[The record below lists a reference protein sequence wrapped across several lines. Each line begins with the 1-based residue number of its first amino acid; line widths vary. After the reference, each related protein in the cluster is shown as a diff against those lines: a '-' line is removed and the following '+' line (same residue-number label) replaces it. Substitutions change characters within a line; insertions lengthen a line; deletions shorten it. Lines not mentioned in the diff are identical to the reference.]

1 MRGLFLCAFSPKTV
15 LRAQS
20 YSSLNLQYYRLREYG
35 RRLRALPK
43 RRLCRD
49 MRNFRIALLS
59 SLIGS
64 VLVMAMAQSVS
75 ANSILLVGT
84 QNITG
89 AGFGHLPRALTI
101 HSTGG
106 PHNTSE
112 SGCIAPGLIA
122 GHSAC
127 ANTLKDVG
135 GDEQNP
141 IKFPKQAAPTV
152 SSLGITSGNQIGI
165 LFDAIQPQNKKSP
178 PVGSVTI
185 NDLTLK
191 LYNGSSLIFSVSG
204 TFGPLGTNPGNGTTD
219 YLFGLD
225 SAAVTA
231 FDIALGKNFSD
242 TIALDS
248 TISFPSHSAGP
259 DSYLLF
265 NNGATP
271 PSPTPEP
278 TSFVLLGSCIAA
290 LVAMKALWKA

>member
-1 MRGLFLCAFSPKTV
+1 M
-15 LRAQS
+15 
-20 YSSLNLQYYRLREYG
+20 
-35 RRLRALPK
+35 
-43 RRLCRD
+43 
-49 MRNFRIALLS
+49 
-59 SLIGS
+59 
-64 VLVMAMAQSVS
+64 
-75 ANSILLVGT
+75 
-84 QNITG
+84 
-89 AGFGHLPRALTI
+89 
-101 HSTGG
+101 
-106 PHNTSE
+106 
-112 SGCIAPGLIA
+112 
-122 GHSAC
+122 
-127 ANTLKDVG
+127 G

-231 FDIALGKNFSD
+231 FDIALGKHFSD

-271 PSPTPEP
+271 PPSPTPEP
-278 TSFVLLGSCIAA
+278 TSFVLLGSCIVA